1 MIFYGCVISQSGNTD
16 RLILTDIRQSNLY
29 SIIQN
34 YNEDFLV
41 KTSGDFKTGIN
52 DVEDI
57 TFTSKVDGYISGYI
71 GNAGGGNMSLNING
85 NTVQTVSINHTVSIP
100 KTRINIGDTVNIK
113 SGIYYWTFIILFT
126 D

>member
-1 MIFYGCVISQSGNTD
+1 
-16 RLILTDIRQSNLY
+16 
-29 SIIQN
+29 
-34 YNEDFLV
+34 
-41 KTSGDFKTGIN
+41 
-52 DVEDI
+52 
-57 TFTSKVDGYISGYI
+57 VDGYISGYI

-85 NTVQTVSINHTVSIP
+85 NTVQTVSVNHTVSIP